1 MSSTSR
7 QKNKSLGQSE
17 TNPVGTGQRVA
28 LVLHP
33 EIKRPL
39 NHSSNGRK
47 AKQTR
52 SAEAQLAEAVSL
64 CEAIELELVFAQVFT
79 ISNPKPATLIGS
91 GHIEQIASVIELHEV
106 ELVVVNHS
114 LTPIQQRN
122 LEKKLHTKV
131 IDRTGLILEI
141 FGARAATKEGT
152 LQVELAA
159 LTYQRSRLVRSWTHL
174 ERQRGGLGFIGGPGE
189 SQLEI
194 DRRLISE
201 RIVRLKRD
209 LEKVRRTRDLQRSA
223 RKRVPYP
230 IVSLVGYT
238 NAGKSSLF
246 NRLTGA
252 GVFVKDMLFATLDPS
267 MKLLQLPGGKKVILS
282 DTVGFV
288 SDLPHELVDAFRAT
302 LEEVLQADVLVHVS
316 DISSE
321 FHAEEQRDVDAVIS
335 DLWELD
341 DDEVINDSDKVPPL
355 ISAWNKMDLLS
366 GEDLEDLTDRQG
378 RSTNTALISAEEG
391 TGVSFVV
398 QLIEKILSGRDQVLQ
413 IDLPYEDGKSL
424 SWFYD
429 HGTVLERNDGETVIG
444 LTVQLDP
451 IAHQRAILLAEK
463 EALRLF

>member
-1 MSSTSR
+1 
-7 QKNKSLGQSE
+7 LG
-17 TNPVGTGQRVA
+17 
-28 LVLHP
+28 
-33 EIKRPL
+33 
-39 NHSSNGRK
+39 
-47 AKQTR
+47 
-52 SAEAQLAEAVSL
+52 
-64 CEAIELELVFAQVFT
+64 EAIDLEIVLAQAVT
-79 ISNPKPATLIGS
+79 VSKPKPATLIGA
-91 GHIEQIASVIELHEV
+91 GLIEELHDFVEINSV
-106 ELVVVNHS
+106 ELVIINAS

-122 LEKKLHTKV
+122 LERALDTKV

-194 DRRLISE
+194 DRRLINE
-201 RIVRLKRD
+201 RIDRLKRD
-209 LEKVRRTRDLQRSA
+209 LGKVRTTRELQRSA

-321 FHAEEQRDVDAVIS
+321 FHQEELADVEAVIS
-335 DLWELD
+335 DLWEL
-341 DDEVINDSDKVPPL
+341 EEDSTLAESEKVPP
-355 ISAWNKMDLLS
+355 IVSVWNKSDLLS
-366 GEDLEDLTDRQG
+366 GDEREELKDRSDRQD
-378 RSTNTALISAEEG
+378 NTSLVSAVAGEGIDDLIEQ
-391 TGVSFVV
+391 V
-398 QLIEKILSGRDQVLQ
+398 EKILSSRDQVLSV
-413 IDLPYEDGKSL
+413 DLPYSDGRSL

-429 HGTVLERNDGETVIG
+429 HGTVLERNDNTDTDTIKI
-444 LTVQLDP
+444 TVQLDP
-451 IAHQRAILLAEK
+451 IAHQRAIILAEK
-463 EALRLF
+463 ESLRLY

>member
-159 LTYQRSRLVRSWTHL
+159 LTYQRSRLVRSWTN
-174 ERQRGGLGFIGGPGE
+174 QDGLHGE
-189 SQLEI
+189 CPTIARSPDI
-194 DRRLISE
+194 AHIT
-201 RIVRLKRD
+201 IV
-209 LEKVRRTRDLQRSA
+209 
-223 RKRVPYP
+223 
-230 IVSLVGYT
+230 
-238 NAGKSSLF
+238 
-246 NRLTGA
+246 
-252 GVFVKDMLFATLDPS
+252 
-267 MKLLQLPGGKKVILS
+267 
-282 DTVGFV
+282 
-288 SDLPHELVDAFRAT
+288 
-302 LEEVLQADVLVHVS
+302 
-316 DISSE
+316 
-321 FHAEEQRDVDAVIS
+321 FHARHVLRVRE
-335 DLWELD
+335 W
-341 DDEVINDSDKVPPL
+341 
-355 ISAWNKMDLLS
+355 LLRCHHS
-366 GEDLEDLTDRQG
+366 LRTIALLLHIGVH
-378 RSTNTALISAEEG
+378 ST
-391 TGVSFVV
+391 
-398 QLIEKILSGRDQVLQ
+398 
-413 IDLPYEDGKSL
+413 
-424 SWFYD
+424 
-429 HGTVLERNDGETVIG
+429 H
-444 LTVQLDP
+444 
-451 IAHQRAILLAEK
+451 IA
-463 EALRLF
+463 